1 LKRATAI
8 TSLFQSG
15 TSFVMKS
22 LTFESIFQNAIFLL
36 SIVNHFPFSLLLCAY
51 QFVKKRGKKD
61 HLRNL
66 IISFDCGKKLNLKN
80 EQVKRRKKENI
91 FFFNIM
97 EEENYFMSTNNHL
110 NRNRQQKYRFGSSP
124 VILSCF
130 LSNC

>member
-22 LTFESIFQNAIFLL
+22 LTFESIFQNAILLL
-36 SIVNHFPFSLLLCAY
+36 STLLLCAY

-80 EQVKRRKKENI
+80 EQVKWRKKENI